1 MKNILI
7 IVVGLG
13 AVFSLMYF
21 FVYEP
26 DNELEVW
33 CENFLA
39 QDDGSIDEPLMQ
51 TIRER
56 CKEA

>member
-1 MKNILI
+1 MKSILI

-26 DNELEVW
+26 DNELDEW

-51 TIRER
+51 TIREI
-56 CKEA
+56 CK

>member
-1 MKNILI
+1 MKSILI

-51 TIRER
+51 TIRQR

>member
-7 IVVGLG
+7 IFVGLA

-21 FVYEP
+21 LVYEP

-33 CENFLA
+33 CENFIA
-39 QDDGSIDEPLMQ
+39 QDDGSTNEPLMKA
-51 TIRER
+51 IRET
-56 CKEA
+56 CK

>member
-13 AVFSLMYF
+13 VVFSLMYF

-26 DNELEVW
+26 DNELDEW

-51 TIRER
+51 TIRET
-56 CKEA
+56 CK